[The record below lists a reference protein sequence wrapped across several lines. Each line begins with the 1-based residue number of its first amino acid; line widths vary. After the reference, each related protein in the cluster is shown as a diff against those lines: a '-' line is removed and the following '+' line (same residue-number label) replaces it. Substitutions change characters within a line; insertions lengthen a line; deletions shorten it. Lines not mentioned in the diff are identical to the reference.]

1 MRLAASPDRVVLAL
15 PAGLRLRSAADRR
28 SIDGGIAMFAR
39 AAAGSQRRVRLAAVP
54 SGHWVAHTLPGVPR
68 EVADDP
74 PGWPASAKP
83 YHFAADDPAGRF
95 LPLRFTS
102 PLPARGALHWSGWSG
117 WTGARRNRAR
127 PILPPDATA
136 ATIPDY
142 LPLFPGPG
150 WQPEPGLADVR
161 AQLAIRET
169 GGALRNAGWAVATI
183 GIGNTV
189 IGLGLAD
196 GEGRLVVAF
205 PYPAMPQQTPVEAA
219 QGRPNIAWQ
228 VRVRIYC
235 SELAAGLEQGE
246 TPELQDILAQLDT
259 APIPALRTI
268 MGSQPSLPDQ
278 ELVLGQTLV
287 LRTEIGGG
295 KLSSSLF
302 LKSP

>member
-1 MRLAASPDRVVLAL
+1 MRLAASPDRVILAL

-54 SGHWVAHTLPGVPR
+54 SGHWVAHALPGVPR

-74 PGWPASAKP
+74 PSWPASAHP

-235 SELAAGLEQGE
+235 SELAAGLERGE

-259 APIPALRTI
+259 APISALRTI